1 MPLTYVF
8 EFSSTSEDILRYGLI
23 IAFGVWSGFG
33 VLESRSADASAGPAV
48 FTKYC
53 IPCHGK
59 DGRARTPVARI
70 LGVKDLT
77 KSTTTDEEIAKQIR
91 QGKKDADGKQKMPP
105 FDDKL
110 SEAEIK
116 ALVEIVKK
124 LRKTR

>member
-1 MPLTYVF
+1 M
-8 EFSSTSEDILRYGLI
+8 
-23 IAFGVWSGFG
+23 
-33 VLESRSADASAGPAV
+33 
-48 FTKYC
+48 
-53 IPCHGK
+53 
-59 DGRARTPVARI
+59 
-70 LGVKDLT
+70 KDLT